1 MRIDLSHSTLY
12 LREDG
17 ILQLNSTNHV
27 YTVADMKEINE
38 AKYKLLEGKN
48 APLLVIASA
57 YASVENDAREFMA
70 SDENQQQSSM
80 EAFVICSLAQK
91 ILANFYLAVNKPK
104 VPTRFFSDIISAE
117 KWLQLQLRSHLPSDL

>member
-1 MRIDLSHSTLY
+1 MRIELSHSTLY